1 MLPIIAIA
9 VSLFFYSDKKLGE
22 RKQQK
27 LSFASK
33 NAYAGYRNRNRNR
46 NRNRYR
52 NRYRY
57 RYRSLAT
64 QVFVFERIN
73 SFSSMVR
80 TAFF

>member
-1 MLPIIAIA
+1 MTKATSCSQLLPIIAIAIA
-9 VSLFFYSDKKLGE
+9 VSLFFYRYKKLGE

-33 NAYAGYRNRNRNR
+33 NAYAGYRNR
-46 NRNRYR
+46 YR
-52 NRYRY
+52 N